1 MRRHLKNLLRRTNTN
16 LRRTS
21 QQGRPLEELESRRVM
36 AIDPIISE
44 FQAENSSTIQDDDG
58 DSSDWIEI
66 RNPDTVSVNLAG
78 WYLTDDKTDLTKW
91 QLPGKVVNPGDQ
103 LLVFA
108 SGKDRTDPTKV
119 LHTNFRLTGDGEYLA
134 LVKPDGR
141 TIVQSFDP
149 YPSQF
154 QDQSYGQAVAK
165 EASDLIQPS
174 ATVRA
179 FVPTDDSL
187 GANWTQPGFNDSA
200 WAAGAQGTG
209 FEVLQPAFSVVDPFD
224 APLSADWSTDIPN
237 TGKATVAVADG
248 TLQISVP
255 AGQDV
260 TSTNRGLAP
269 IVSRPIPGYGPS
281 DWEIITRVEQEATN
295 RGNAGI
301 VVLNPD
307 TGLPIIRLEYSN
319 RQVFTLISGDDGVG
333 SRTSGNRNAYSLRL
347 VRQGVEGRWT
357 GYYRINDVDSW
368 TQVGTITEAA
378 GASAVENPRVGLYAR
393 TPTSTMNAKFS
404 QFEFIASEQRP
415 VYTPTI
421 GLNLASAMHGKNS
434 SVYLRIPFTVEGDAT
449 RFEEL
454 IMSARYDDGFR
465 AYLNGVEIVAPNVP
479 IESTWNSSAGGA
491 FGAVNGR
498 IPLRTFDLS
507 THRGLL
513 RSGANVL
520 AIHGMNVDPSDADF
534 YFHTT
539 LAAFDILG
547 TSYQFFAAP
556 TPGETNQRA
565 AAPPPRI
572 SGQQGVFFGSTT
584 VEMSVDSNNPQ
595 YAIFYT
601 TDGTVPTTA
610 SNRYTGPIQLTTTA
624 MMQARVIDLTPRS
637 LLDPSPTVTATFL
650 SLSADLQT
658 RTSDL
663 PIIIVDTLGQALP
676 SSGATTLAEANVVA
690 FDVSPVTGRS
700 SFAPERVDYLGRGGV
715 RDRGSSTGGQPKPNM
730 AFETWGAEGS
740 TESDDEAAGLLGF
753 APNSDWV
760 LHAPYDF
767 DRALIRNQ
775 LAYAMANSLGR
786 WAPGTQPVEVYL
798 NRNRDGLV
806 TEADYAGV
814 YILTEKI
821 KMGEDRVNIADITP
835 EDTSEP
841 AISGGYMW
849 KIDRED
855 PGEPAFTVTGASLN
869 WVEPKSPRSKT
880 AEDGDRATVEQ
891 ENWVKDYFAKLGTT
905 LRTPNIADPEGYS
918 KYLDVGSWV
927 DHHLISVLGDN
938 VDALNLSTYLFK
950 DRGKKI
956 EFGPQWD
963 FDRSMESTDDRDNNP
978 LLWGGSG
985 GTAFFTSNFW
995 ANVFRDAGFWQAYID
1010 RWTELRQST
1019 LSDESLNALID
1030 RLAGQV
1036 AESQERN
1043 FAKWRAVRPRQSSA
1057 YNSGVL
1063 NGTWKGEVE
1072 HLRTWLLAR
1081 AHFMDSNFVQPVIA
1095 YVGDQMVS
1103 GDGIA
1108 VTPGQ
1113 GVRLNGSLR
1122 DVFDD
1127 TDLVA
1132 SSAVVKYFT
1141 PSDDLLGTDWTK
1153 RDFNDAGW
1161 QSGPM
1166 GIGFET
1172 GEVFGPLIATKVQM
1186 PQGGTTIMTRMNFQL
1201 NDLSNIDRLI
1211 LRLRYDDGFVAYLNG
1226 TEVLSRNLRDTT
1238 LSWNSRAN
1246 SRTNAASATFDEF
1259 DLSQFKNLLVAG
1271 NNVLSVRGIN
1281 TSDTSTDMLV
1291 QANLVSRQVRVGNG
1305 PLGKVYFTTDGSD
1318 PRGPDGQPS
1327 PTAQLYQLN
1336 QLITIPGNTRLVAR
1350 NFDDVIDRGAE
1361 SRIVRTDWSAP
1372 LELNFVTESPTL
1384 RITEINYH
1392 PPGETDYPTGT
1403 EALEFVEIQNVGTS
1417 AASLVGI
1424 RLAGDVQF
1432 DFATSAVKTLA
1443 PGARAVVVAN
1453 ASAFQTRYGNQIS
1466 VAGQFSGR
1474 LGNADGNVEL
1484 LDGTGA
1490 TLVSVSYDDGEL
1502 WGAAADGLG
1511 ATLELVAPESV
1522 SVTAN
1527 GKWYH
1532 WSISQPNGGTP
1543 GAANSGLPSVVIE
1556 EVIARPGTA
1565 ASSDTIELRNISQQ
1579 IVDISGWYLSDSSD
1593 QFFKFP
1599 IPAGTVLQPGARVQ
1613 FNESQFNPNTPNPR
1627 VTGFGLNGNDGD
1639 SVWLVQGN
1647 PVTGVTTFVD
1657 HQTFDGMRP
1666 GESWGRTDASDGRLT
1681 PLRSAPLSIDTQVP
1695 RVGPV
1700 VISEVNY
1707 HPTVSAAALALAPS
1721 IDAADLEFIEIHN
1734 PTAQTVDLTNWRLRG
1749 GVDFDFAAGTT
1760 LAAGQYLVIL
1770 PWNPAAP
1777 DNALRL
1783 SAFRAQYGVSEQT
1796 RLVGGFVG
1804 QLNDGADQ
1812 VKLLRYE
1819 LISAGPPLTTAHVRE
1834 DEVVYSDLTPWPQAA
1849 DGAGSSLQR
1858 KAADAY
1864 GNAASSWNAGPA
1876 TPGRSSAVARGDF
1889 DGNATVDGRDIDLL
1903 SAQIRAGGT
1912 DSRFDLTNDGLVNPA
1927 DREELVVRVLGS
1939 KFGDSN
1945 LNGVFDSKDLIQ
1957 VFQLGGY
1964 GDATPGNGTWAGGD
1978 WNGDGDFDE
1987 SDLVWAFQAG
1997 AYVREPV
2004 AAQPV
2009 TLDATTAALAT
2020 ASLSAFQSE
2029 WTDSLDEL
2037 DLSDEATSEE
2047 QLASITT
2054 WVQPTEIT
2062 PVDSLFALDA
2072 LWSSDAELSSE
2083 SSEDEAES

>member
-1 MRRHLKNLLRRTNTN
+1 MRRHWKNLLYRTHSQ

-21 QQGRPLEELESRRVM
+21 PPRHSVEELEARRVM

-44 FQAENSSTIQDDDG
+44 FQAENGSTIRDDDG

-66 RNPDTVSVNLAG
+66 RNPDTVAVNLAG
-78 WYLTDDKTDLTKW
+78 WYLTDDKTNPTKW
-91 QLPGKVVNPGDQ
+91 QLPGTVVNPGEHR
-103 LLVFA
+103 LVFA
-108 SGKDRTDPTKV
+108 SGKDRSDPTKT

-149 YPSQF
+149 YPAQF

-165 EASDLIQPS
+165 DVTDLIES
-174 ATVRA
+174 AATIKA

-187 GANWTQPGFNDSA
+187 GANWTQVGFNDST
-200 WAAGAQGTG
+200 WSSGLQGAGY
-209 FEVLQPAFSVVDPFD
+209 EIIQPAFTVLDPFD
-224 APLSADWSTDIPN
+224 APLSADWTTDIPN
-237 TGKATVAVADG
+237 TGKAIVSVADG
-248 TLQISVP
+248 SLQINVP
-255 AGQDV
+255 AAQDV

-281 DWEIITRVEQEATN
+281 DWEIVTRVEQETSN

-301 VVLNPD
+301 VVLNPE

-319 RQVFTLISGDDGVG
+319 RQLFTLISGDDGVG

-357 GYYRINDVDSW
+357 GYYRINDTDSW
-368 TQVGTITEAA
+368 TQVGSITEAA
-378 GASAVENPRVGLYAR
+378 GASAVENPRIGLYAR
-393 TPTSTMNAKFS
+393 TPTSTMNAKFTH
-404 QFEFIASEQRP
+404 FEFIASEQRP
-415 VYTPTI
+415 VYTSGI
-421 GLNLASAMHGKNS
+421 GLNLASAMQGKNS
-434 SVYLRIPFTVEGDAT
+434 SVYMRIPFTINGDAA

-465 AYLNGVEIVAPNVP
+465 AYLNGVEVVAPNVP
-479 IESTWNSSAGGA
+479 IDSTWNSAAGGS

-498 IPLRTFDLS
+498 IPLRSFDLS
-507 THRGLL
+507 SHRGLL
-513 RSGANVL
+513 RNGPNVL
-520 AIHGMNVDPSDADF
+520 AIHGMNVDANDADF
-534 YFHTT
+534 FFHST
-539 LAAFDILG
+539 LAAYDILG

-565 AAPPPRI
+565 AAPPPKI
-572 SGQQGVFFGSTT
+572 IGQEGVFFGSKT
-584 VEMSVDSNNPQ
+584 VEMTVDSTNPQ
-595 YAIFYT
+595 LAIFYT
-601 TDGTVPTTA
+601 TDGTVPTTE
-610 SNRYTGPIQLTTTA
+610 SNRYTGPFQLTTTA
-624 MMQARVIDLTPRS
+624 MMQARTIDLTPRS

-650 SLSADLQT
+650 SLSSDLQT

-700 SFAPERVDYLGRGGV
+700 SFTPDRVDYLGRGGV

-740 TESDDEAAGLLGF
+740 TESDDEAVGLLGF

-775 LAYAMANSLGR
+775 LAYAMANELGR

-798 NRNRDGLV
+798 NRGRDGLV

-821 KMGEDRVNIADITP
+821 KMGEDRVDIADITP
-835 EDTSEP
+835 EDTTEP
-841 AISGGYMW
+841 EISGGYMW

-880 AEDGDRATVEQ
+880 AEAEDRATVEQ
-891 ENWVKDYFAKLGTT
+891 ENWVKDYFAQLGTK

-995 ANVFRDAGFWQAYID
+995 GSVFRDAGFWQAYID
-1010 RWTELRQST
+1010 RWTQLRQST

-1043 FAKWRAVRPRQSSA
+1043 FTKWRAVRPRQSSA

-1063 NGTWKGEVE
+1063 NGTWQGEVE

-1095 YVGDQMVS
+1095 YAGDQVVT
-1103 GDGIA
+1103 GDGIQ

-1113 GVRLNGSLR
+1113 GIRLNGSLR

-1132 SSAVVKYFT
+1132 SNAVVKYFT
-1141 PSDDLLGTDWTK
+1141 PTDDLLGTDWAK
-1153 RDFNDAGW
+1153 RDFNDSSW
-1161 QSGPM
+1161 SSGPM

-1172 GEVFGPLIATKVQM
+1172 GEVFGPLIATSVQM
-1186 PQGGTTIMTRMNFQL
+1186 PAGGTTILTRMSFQL
-1201 NDLSNIDRLI
+1201 NDVNDVERLI

-1226 TEVLSRNLRDTT
+1226 TEILARNLRDTT

-1259 DLSQFKNLLVAG
+1259 NLSQFKNLLVAG
-1271 NNVLSVRGIN
+1271 NNVLSIRGIN
-1281 TSDTSTDMLV
+1281 TSDASTDMLV
-1291 QANLVSRQVRVGNG
+1291 QANLVSRHVRVGNG
-1305 PLGKVYFTTDGSD
+1305 PIGKVYFTTDGTD
-1318 PRGPDGQPS
+1318 PRGADGQPS
-1327 PTAQLYQLN
+1327 ATAQLYQPD
-1336 QLITIPGNTRLVAR
+1336 QLITIGGNTRLRAR
-1350 NFDDVIDRGAE
+1350 NFDDVIDRGGE

-1372 LELNFVTESPTL
+1372 LELNFVTETPTL

-1403 EALEFVEIQNVGTS
+1403 EALEFLEIQNTGTA
-1417 AASLVGI
+1417 AASLVGV
-1424 RLAGDVQF
+1424 RLTGDVQF
-1432 DFATSAVKTLA
+1432 DFATSNVRSLA
-1443 PGARAVVVAN
+1443 PGARTVVVAN
-1453 ASAFQTRYGNQIS
+1453 PAAFQARYGNQIS
-1466 VAGQFSGR
+1466 VAGQFTGR
-1474 LGNADGNVEL
+1474 LGNADGSVQL
-1484 LDGTGA
+1484 LDGTGI
-1490 TLVSVSYDDGEL
+1490 TLVEVDYNDGEL
-1502 WGAAADGLG
+1502 WGLAADGLG
-1511 ATLELVAPESV
+1511 ATLELVAPETV
-1522 SVTAN
+1522 SAATN
-1527 GKWYH
+1527 GKWYQ
-1532 WSISQPNGGTP
+1532 WSTSQLNGGTP
-1543 GAANSGLPSVVIE
+1543 GTANSGLPTVVIE
-1556 EVIARPGTA
+1556 EVVARPGAA
-1565 ASSDTIELRNISQQ
+1565 ASSDTIELRNVSAQA
-1579 IVDISGWYLSDSSD
+1579 VDIGGWYLSDSGSEL
-1593 QFFKFP
+1593 FKFP
-1599 IPAGTVLQPGARVQ
+1599 IPAGTLLQPGARIQ
-1613 FNESQFNPNTPNPR
+1613 FNESQFNAETPNPR
-1627 VTGFGLNGNDGD
+1627 ITSFALNGNDGD
-1639 SVWLVQGN
+1639 SVWLVRGN
-1647 PVTGVTTFVD
+1647 PLTGVTAFVD
-1657 HQTFDGMRP
+1657 NQTFNGMRS
-1666 GESWGRTDASDGRLT
+1666 GESWGRTDASNGRLT
-1681 PLRSAPLSIDTQVP
+1681 PLRSAPLSNEVQTP
-1695 RVGPV
+1695 RVGPL

-1707 HPTVSAAALALAPS
+1707 HPAVSAAALATSPTIES
-1721 IDAADLEFIEIHN
+1721 SDLEFIEIHN
-1734 PTAQTVDLTNWRLRG
+1734 PTAQAVDLSNWRLRG
-1749 GVDFDFAAGTT
+1749 GVDYDFPAGTT
-1760 LAAGQYLVIL
+1760 IASGQYLVMV
-1770 PWNPAAP
+1770 PWNPSAP

-1783 SAFRAQYGVSEQT
+1783 AAFRAQYGLSDST
-1796 RLVGGFVG
+1796 PLMGGYSG
-1804 QLNDGADQ
+1804 QLSDGDDQ
-1812 VKLLRYE
+1812 LVLLRYE
-1819 LISAGPPLTTAHVRE
+1819 LITAGPPVATALVQE
-1834 DEVVYSDLTPWPQAA
+1834 DEVVYSDRSSWPVAA
-1849 DGAGSSLQR
+1849 DGSGMSLQR
-1858 KAADAY
+1858 KAADLF
-1864 GNAASSWNAGPA
+1864 GNAGENWNASPA
-1876 TPGRSSAVARGDF
+1876 TPGRGSVIARGDF
-1889 DGNATVDGRDIDLL
+1889 DGNTTVDDRDIDLL
-1903 SAQIRAGGT
+1903 SAQVRSGGT
-1912 DSRFDLTNDGLVNPA
+1912 DLRFDLTSDGQVSAA
-1927 DREELVVRVLGS
+1927 DRDELIVRLIGS
-1939 KFGDSN
+1939 PYGDSN
-1945 LNGVFDSKDLIQ
+1945 LNQVFDSKDLIQ

-1964 GDATPGNGTWAGGD
+1964 LDGVTGNGTWSTGD
-1978 WNGDGDFDE
+1978 WNGDGEFDE
-1987 SDLVWAFQAG
+1987 GDLLWAFQAG
-1997 AYVREPV
+1997 SYVREPS
-2004 AAQPV
+2004 AAIPV
-2009 TLDATTAALAT
+2009 TLDVNFADLAAAALM
-2020 ASLSAFQSE
+2020 SFHDRKF
-2029 WTDSLDEL
+2029 TDEFW
-2037 DLSDEATSEE
+2037 
-2047 QLASITT
+2047 QN
-2054 WVQPTEIT
+2054 P
-2062 PVDSLFALDA
+2062 
-2072 LWSSDAELSSE
+2072 
-2083 SSEDEAES
+2083 